1 MQWPAVFQPPGLT
14 ASECTVHRSIPTNLL
29 PHPVGQA
36 PAEAEGKT
44 QKG

>member
-1 MQWPAVFQPPGLT
+1 MQRPAVFQPAGLT
-14 ASECTVHRSIPTNLL
+14 ASEFTVHRSIPTNLL